1 MIKDQARIGANV
13 LIVLVIAA
21 IALSAFVVMQIRY
34 GGPIFQK
41 YALQDELL
49 ADILPPP
56 AYVVEPYLEAS
67 LAMANPAQSADHIKA
82 LGQLEKDYLARK
94 AYWQTAPLPSDEA
107 AVLKDSQKSADAFW
121 AAIDQRFIP
130 AVRAGD
136 VVAMRQ
142 VNDTELAPNY
152 SAQHNAILRLVDMSN
167 TFRTAEH
174 GKDDGVVAG
183 SLVAVGALM
192 ALVMAAVWAA
202 KSLIAR
208 RIVDPLSRTAE
219 AMHHLAEG
227 DYESEVEGIDRN
239 DEIGTMAQAMDVF
252 RQAGI
257 AKRQAEQE
265 QQQVVTALSSG
276 LSNLANQNLEFR
288 IHDAFPDTYEA
299 LRLDFNRALDSL
311 MAAMSM
317 VRVGAGSLVSSIDE
331 IRVASEDLA
340 RRNEHQAAS
349 LEETAA
355 TMNEVSSTVR
365 ASAVS
370 AANVREASVK
380 AHRQASEGGEVV
392 GRAVA
397 AMAAIEQSS
406 QEIGQIINVID
417 GIAFQTNLLALNA
430 GVEAARAGDAGRGF
444 AVVANEVRLLAQRS
458 ADAAR
463 DIKVLITNSSAQVAA
478 GVDLVDQTGGKLLQ
492 IVNQVGEISALI
504 EDIASSS
511 DRQATNILMVSSA
524 VGEMDRMTQ
533 QNAAMVEQST
543 AATRSLSDESNRL
556 TELVSAFRTRSR
568 GERPN
573 HLANP
578 VPFRR
583 KSALQQTPSR
593 ADESDLVPVP
603 SSTPALRVKASGG
616 SVSGNLAIAT
626 QDDDWNDF

>member
-1 MIKDQARIGANV
+1 MIKDQARLGANV
-13 LIVLVIAA
+13 LIVLVIVA
-21 IALSAFVVMQIRY
+21 IALSTFVVMQIRY

-67 LAMANPAQSADHIKA
+67 LAMANPAQSAAHIKA

-136 VVAMRQ
+136 VAAMRQ
-142 VNDTELAPNY
+142 VNDSELAPNY
-152 SAQHNAILRLVDMSN
+152 SAQHDAILRLVDMSN
-167 TFRTAEH
+167 TFRSAEH
-174 GKDDGVVAG
+174 GKDDGVVTG
-183 SLVAVGALM
+183 SLVAVGVLAV
-192 ALVMAAVWAA
+192 LVMAAVWSART
-202 KSLIAR
+202 LIAR
-208 RIVDPLSRTAE
+208 RIVDPLSQTAE
-219 AMHHLAEG
+219 AMRQMAEG
-227 DYESEVEGIDRN
+227 DYTSEVVGIDRN
-239 DEIGTMAQAMDVF
+239 DEIGTIAQAMDVF
-252 RQAGI
+252 RRTGI
-257 AKRQAEQE
+257 AKRQAERE

-288 IHDAFPDTYEA
+288 IHDVFPDAYEA

-311 MAAMSM
+311 MAAIGM
-317 VRVGAGSLVSSIDE
+317 VRVGAGSLMSSINE

-365 ASAVS
+365 TAALSAV
-370 AANVREASVK
+370 NVRETSIE

-392 GRAVA
+392 GRAVT

-478 GVDLVDQTGGKLLQ
+478 GVDLVDQTGDKLRQ
-492 IVNQVGEISALI
+492 IVTQVGEISVLI
-504 EDIASSS
+504 EDIANSSE
-511 DRQATNILMVSSA
+511 RQATNILMVNNA

-568 GERPN
+568 EDRPD

-583 KSALQQTPSR
+583 HSALQPARRQVEGRDP
-593 ADESDLVPVP
+593 APK
-603 SSTPALRVKASGG
+603 STPRVKAAGG
-616 SVSGNLAIAT
+616 VSGNLALAAS
-626 QDDDWNDF
+626 DSDWVDF

>member
-1 MIKDQARIGANV
+1 MIKDQARLGANV
-13 LIVLVIAA
+13 LIVLVIVA
-21 IALSAFVVMQIRY
+21 IALSTFVVMQIRY

-67 LAMANPAQSADHIKA
+67 LAMANPAQSTDHVKA

-136 VVAMRQ
+136 VAAMRQ

-152 SAQHNAILRLVDMSN
+152 SAQHDAILRLVDMSN
-167 TFRTAEH
+167 KFRSAEH
-174 GKDDGVVAG
+174 GKDDGMVAAA
-183 SLVAVGALM
+183 LVAVGVLAV
-192 ALVMAAVWAA
+192 LVMVAVWSART
-202 KSLIAR
+202 LIAR
-208 RIVDPLSRTAE
+208 RIVDPLSQTAE
-219 AMHHLAEG
+219 AMRHMADG
-227 DYESEVEGIDRN
+227 DYEAEVVGIDRN

-252 RQAGI
+252 RRTGI
-257 AKRQAEQE
+257 AKRQAERE

-311 MAAMSM
+311 MAAMGM
-317 VRVGAGSLVSSIDE
+317 VRVGAGSLMSSIDE

-365 ASAVS
+365 TAALS
-370 AANVREASVK
+370 AANVRETSIK
-380 AHRQASEGGEVV
+380 AHRQASDGGEVV
-392 GRAVA
+392 GRAVI

-478 GVDLVDQTGGKLLQ
+478 GVDLVDQTGEKLRQ
-492 IVNQVGEISALI
+492 IVTQVGEISALI

-511 DRQATNILMVSSA
+511 ERQATNILMVNTA
-524 VGEMDRMTQ
+524 VGEMDHMTQ
-533 QNAAMVEQST
+533 QNAAMVEQSS

-568 GERPN
+568 ESRPD

-583 KSALQQTPSR
+583 QSALQPNQSQVVEDMPR
-593 ADESDLVPVP
+593 A
-603 SSTPALRVKASGG
+603 KASGG
-616 SVSGNLAIAT
+616 GVSGNLALAAT
-626 QDDDWNDF
+626 VGDWADF